1 MKPAKLAGIHG
12 NPESGNHP
20 DPPPNKVL
28 GKGRGPA
35 NRVDVGPTTPQEK
48 TKHLPLAQQEVLTK
62 GSTHRPVWQS
72 IANVRRAL
80 NCKARASKRIRIRG
94 MAKIRRA

>member
-20 DPPPNKVL
+20 DPSL
-28 GKGRGPA
+28 QQGAWKGGGPA

-62 GSTHRPVWQS
+62 GSTHRPV
-72 IANVRRAL
+72 
-80 NCKARASKRIRIRG
+80 
-94 MAKIRRA
+94 